1 MHKPFI
7 GRLVSFLI
15 GLSWGVSVFAF
26 IVVFKTFIEYG
37 FLTSFILAIFAF
49 LLGMI
54 LLVIFEYISFKVES
68 QKRLEDRLDKIAS
81 ALSDDKIL
89 NN

>member
-15 GLSWGVSVFAF
+15 GLSWGVAVFAF
-26 IVVFKTFIEYG
+26 IVVFKSYSNHG
-37 FLTSFILAIFAF
+37 FLTAFILALFAF
-49 LLGMI
+49 LAGMM
-54 LLVIFEYISFKVES
+54 LLVVFEYISFKVES
-68 QKRLEDRLDKIAS
+68 QKRLEQKLDNINDK
-81 ALSDDKIL
+81 LS